1 MQDSLDWVDRRAMQ
15 DSMQD
20 TWKVNQ
26 LWVQGLSTCV
36 QIQSTSLCSKIDE
49 SMHLL
54 LIEKPCKIQWIQLI
68 EKPCKISCKIYGNRS
83 TFAPTI
89 INLCSKTSKAGHGL
103 ARDRE

>member
-36 QIQSTSLCSKIDE
+36 QSQSTMDSVDRKAMQDF
-49 SMHLL
+49 M
-54 LIEKPCKIQWIQLI
+54 QDR
-68 EKPCKISCKIYGNRS
+68 RS
-83 TFAPTI
+83 
-89 INLCSKTSKAGHGL
+89 INLRSNDYQLMHG
-103 ARDRE
+103 